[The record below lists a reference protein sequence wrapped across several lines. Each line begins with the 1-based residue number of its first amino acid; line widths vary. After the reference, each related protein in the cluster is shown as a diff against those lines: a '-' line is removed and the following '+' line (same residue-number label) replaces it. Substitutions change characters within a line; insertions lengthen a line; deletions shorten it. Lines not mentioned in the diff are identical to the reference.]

1 MPAIHG
7 LNKTTLLDY
16 PGRIAATIFLG
27 SCNFRC
33 PFCQNSSLVLHPADE
48 PVIPEEEILSF
59 LKKRRG
65 ILDGV
70 CISGGEPTL
79 ASDLEDF
86 ICEIH
91 ALGYPVK
98 LDTNGSN
105 PAVLKELITEGLL
118 DYVAMDIKHSRAKY
132 ASVACSPSFNLD
144 DIAESVDFLKEG
156 HVDYEFRTTLVKE
169 MHREADMTAIGMW
182 LMGAKAY
189 YLQPYRDSDTVIYP
203 GYHAHSREELD
214 TFVKILSAF
223 LPKVELRGDI

>member
-1 MPAIHG
+1 MLISG
-7 LNKTTLLDY
+7 LQKTTLVDY
-16 PGRIAATIFLG
+16 PGRVACTIFTG
-27 SCNFRC
+27 GCNFRC
-33 PFCQNSSLVLHPADE
+33 PYCQNSDLVLYPEETE
-48 PVIPEEEILSF
+48 PYSEEEIFDHLARRQGVLS
-59 LKKRRG
+59 
-65 ILDGV
+65 GV

-79 ASDLEDF
+79 QPDLKNF
-86 ICEIH
+86 IRKIKD
-91 ALGYPVK
+91 LGLAVK

-189 YLQPYRDSDTVIYP
+189 YLQPYRDSDTVICP

-223 LPKVELRGDI
+223 LPKVELR

>member
-1 MPAIHG
+1 MLISG
-7 LNKTTLLDY
+7 LQKTTLVDY
-16 PGRIAATIFLG
+16 PGRVACTIFTG
-27 SCNFRC
+27 GCNFRC
-33 PFCQNSSLVLHPADE
+33 PYCQNSDLVLYPEETE
-48 PVIPEEEILSF
+48 PYSEEEIFDHLARRQGVLS
-59 LKKRRG
+59 
-65 ILDGV
+65 GV

-79 ASDLEDF
+79 QPDLKNF
-86 ICEIH
+86 IRKIKD
-91 ALGYPVK
+91 LGLAVK

-182 LMGAKAY
+182 LMGAKAC
-189 YLQPYRDSDTVIYP
+189 YLQPSRDSDPVNCP
-203 GYHAHSREELD
+203 GYHAHSREERD